1 MNAIHNEATLDNYR
15 TSGRRLG
22 RLLYEG
28 RWFDPQALMLRQSL
42 QAGSGARSPA
52 M

>member
-1 MNAIHNEATLDNYR
+1 MALLHLAYERLVNAIHNEATIDEYR

-28 RWFDPQALMLRQSL
+28 
-42 QAGSGARSPA
+42 AGSTPRR
-52 M
+52 